1 MKITAIKKQKKY
13 NRFNI
18 FIDGKFAF
26 ALSEAVLPQLNLYVD
41 KEIGDKDLSE
51 IKAKI
56 FFFEAE
62 EALIN
67 YLKYRPRT
75 EKEIVS
81 KLRQKGY
88 QSSIISQLI
97 EKYQK
102 IGYINDNDFAES
114 YLLDLI
120 SHHPQGKYL
129 LSNKLKSKGISK
141 EVIALLIEKYVTT
154 EKETE
159 MAEQALNQQK
169 SRFKK
174 YATKE
179 IYKKALAFLQRKGF
193 SYLIAKNSVDRFI
206 LAENFS
212 E

>member
-141 EVIALLIEKYVTT
+141 EVIALLIEKYVT
-154 EKETE
+154 
-159 MAEQALNQQK
+159 
-169 SRFKK
+169 
-174 YATKE
+174 
-179 IYKKALAFLQRKGF
+179 
-193 SYLIAKNSVDRFI
+193 
-206 LAENFS
+206 
-212 E
+212 

>member
-1 MKITAIKKQKKY
+1 MKITAIKKQKKR

-18 FIDGKFAF
+18 FIDEKFAF
-26 ALSEAVLPQLNLYVD
+26 ALSEIALPQLNLYVN
-41 KEIGDKDLSE
+41 KEIGENDLSE

-62 EALIN
+62 KVLIN
-67 YLKYRPRT
+67 YLKYRQRT

-88 QSSIISQLI
+88 QSGIISQLI

-102 IGYINDNDFAES
+102 LGYINDEDFAES

-129 LSNKLKSKGISK
+129 LISKLRQKGISK
-141 EVIALLIEKYVTT
+141 EVIDELIFKHISDDIEI
-154 EKETE
+154 E
-159 MAEQALNQQK
+159 MADRLLTQQRN
-169 SRFKK
+169 RFAK
-174 YATKE
+174 YDTKE
-179 IYKKALAFLQRKGF
+179 RHEKALAYLQRKGF
-193 SYLIAKNSVDRFI
+193 SYYIAKKSVDKF
-206 LAENFS
+206 L
-212 E
+212 